1 MAKLEQQMSNNVFSG
16 PDALK
21 DFLNPDCNPPLP
33 LVELPSRLNPLA
45 DQKVR
50 IFAKLLY
57 LLPLLNS
64 KSLPVLNMMLETG
77 DKLGGV
83 HTIVENSSGNTAF
96 SLAIMAPLFGIQ
108 TVRAMVPLDIAP
120 GKLELLRLAGAQVR
134 FPEGGISG
142 IATAREMGKSKGF
155 LNLDQYSNKANVAA
169 HAKWTARQVWE
180 QTQGDLTVFCTGLGT
195 TGTALGA
202 VEYFKDEQAPVKV
215 VGIYC
220 LPNNA
225 VPGVRSM
232 EGLAEISFDWR
243 SEIPDPV
250 GVTTKESFKKSLDLC
265 RAGLVAGPSSGF
277 AYAGLLRFLGE
288 QPDLKKLRN
297 NKGEVLATFICPDTP
312 FPYLDKYST
321 ILDPSDFVS

>member
-1 MAKLEQQMSNNVFSG
+1 MEKSRQHFNNVFTGS
-16 PDALK
+16 DALK
-21 DFLNPDCNPPLP
+21 NFLNPDCNPPLP
-33 LVELPSRLNPLA
+33 LVELPNRLNPFA
-45 DQKVR
+45 DQR
-50 IFAKLLY
+50 IRLFAKLMY
-57 LLPLLNS
+57 LLPLLNL
-64 KSLPVLNMMLETG
+64 KSLPVLNMMLDTA
-77 DKLGGV
+77 DKLEGV

-108 TVRAMVPLDIAP
+108 AVRAIVPLDIAP
-120 GKLELLRLAGAQVR
+120 GKLELLRLSGAHVR
-134 FPEGGISG
+134 FPENGTSG
-142 IATAREMGKSKGF
+142 IVAAREMGKREGF

-169 HAKWTARQVWE
+169 HAKWTTKQVWE
-180 QTQGDLTVFCTGLGT
+180 QTEGELTVFCTGLGT

-202 VEYFKDEQAPVKV
+202 VEYFRQQQASVTV
-215 VGIYC
+215 VGVYC

-243 SEIPDPV
+243 SEISQQV
-250 GVTTKESFKKSLDLC
+250 GVGTIESFKKSLDLC

-277 AYAGLLRFLGE
+277 AYAGLLRFLRE
-288 QPDLKKLRN
+288 QRDLDGFRN
-297 NKGEVLATFICPDTP
+297 KKGEVVGTFICPDTP